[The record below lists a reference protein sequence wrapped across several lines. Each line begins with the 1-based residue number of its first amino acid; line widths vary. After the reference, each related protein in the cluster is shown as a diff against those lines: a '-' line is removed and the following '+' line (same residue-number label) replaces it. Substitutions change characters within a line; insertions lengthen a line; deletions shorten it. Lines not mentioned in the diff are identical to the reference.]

1 MNSLLN
7 ELKQLIPHLSL
18 RDQWQFRKR
27 LSGVAKIHNP
37 ESQKKVLSAL
47 QDEILHGITRTEQRI
62 ASRPEITYPGNLPV
76 SQMRDVI

>member
-37 ESQKKVLSAL
+37 ESQKKSA
-47 QDEILHGITRTEQRI
+47 QRV
-62 ASRPEITYPGNLPV
+62 AG
-76 SQMRDVI
+76 